1 MAVSHRA
8 VPSALR
14 ITFQVISAGRLA
26 IRLII
31 VLGAAE
37 ASALNQQ

>member
-1 MAVSHRA
+1 MSHGA

-26 IRLII
+26 ILLII
-31 VLGAAE
+31 VIGAAE